1 MFLVKE
7 LMKRIKKQADKRE
20 MTFPDIQRKTGVDR
34 VVIRDAVTGNTAEM
48 KFDNFLL
55 IASVLFEDM
64 EERKEILNEFIL
76 LCTGDLNIRKALCYC
91 QGIGEYQI
99 IDKLIEKHQKNKQL
113 KKYFKIYKLFN
124 YRNQNIK
131 RGQPLIDEMDNV
143 VFANDSEVQVLV
155 NMLYSFSMYDVFNYR
170 AMLPYSDKVEKN
182 LALIKNAFLKSCH
195 EIHYNVRSAYINLFN
210 EDLTECR
217 VKCEAILKSDL
228 EAPIIKATALCCI
241 GESYIFT
248 DVLKAEKYLL
258 ESIKYLEEN
267 GISKKSRKYKSFQS
281 TLAFLYI
288 DNGFNLDKIDFTC
301 IDLSEIAYYE
311 GLYGDKKKAL
321 KIFEELSKERNFVS
335 PFIMYYISRIN
346 NDILGLREAL
356 KRFERVGNYHY
367 ANAVKQVLAKIGER
381 VG

>member
-1 MFLVKE
+1 MKE

-34 VVIRDAVTGNTAEM
+34 VVITDAVTGNTAEM

-64 EERKEILNEFIL
+64 EERKRILNEFIM

-91 QGIGEYQI
+91 QGIGQYKI
-99 IDKLIEKHQKNKQL
+99 INKLIEKHQKNGHL

-124 YRNQNIK
+124 YRNQNVK
-131 RGQPLIDEMDNV
+131 RGQILIDEMDSV

-182 LALIKNAFLKSCH
+182 LPLIKNAFIKSCH

-210 EDLTECR
+210 EDLTDCR
-217 VKCEAILKSDL
+217 VKCEAILKAEL
-228 EAPIIKATALCCI
+228 EVPIVKATALCGL
-241 GESYIFT
+241 GESYLFT
-248 DVLKAEKYLL
+248 DVLRAEKYLL
-258 ESIKYLEEN
+258 QSLKYLEEN
-267 GISKKSRKYKSFQS
+267 GISKDSRKYKSFQS

-301 IDLSEIAYYE
+301 IDVSEIAYYE
-311 GLYGDKKKAL
+311 GLYGDKEKAL
-321 KIFEELSKERNFVS
+321 KMFEELSKERKFIS

-367 ANAVKQVLAKIGER
+367 ANAVKKVLARAEER